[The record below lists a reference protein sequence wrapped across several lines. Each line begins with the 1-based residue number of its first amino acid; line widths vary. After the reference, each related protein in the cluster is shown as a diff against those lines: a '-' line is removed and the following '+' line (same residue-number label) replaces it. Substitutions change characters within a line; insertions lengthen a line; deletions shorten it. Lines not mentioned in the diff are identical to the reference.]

1 MKHED
6 LIKKMTVEQK
16 ASMMS
21 GKTVWETMDIPE
33 LGIPSIW
40 LSDGPSG
47 LRKQAGDSDQL
58 GLNESLKATCF
69 PSVAAVTNS
78 WNPEISE
85 KVGAAIGAEAKARR
99 VSVLLGPGCNT
110 KRNPLCGRNFEYS
123 SEDPY
128 LAGKIDAGYIRG
140 IQSNGIAACVKHF
153 ATNSQELK
161 RESMDSVVDE
171 RTLRE
176 LYLTNFEIAVKEGQA
191 LCIMSAYNSLN
202 GYFANE
208 NKHLEMDILRDE
220 WNFDGVVV
228 TDWGGNND
236 RVEGLKCMNSLEMPT
251 TVGETNREIV
261 KAIKDGELDESIL
274 DQNVDYLL
282 DLVFKTKTSYDKDQP
297 VDFKKDADIAKE
309 AMDESVVL
317 LRNEGNILPLN
328 NDVKVAVIGDFAENP
343 RYQGA
348 GSSIINPS
356 EIVSGLEAIKASG
369 LNFIGYEEGFKRIG
383 RKTKKGLVKK
393 ALALAAKSDV
403 VLLYL
408 GLDEFSEVEGM
419 DRTTYVIPQNQID
432 LIKAL
437 RATGKKIV
445 TILSCGCAVEL
456 GAIRDNSDAIIY
468 GSLCGQSGAKSIVDI
483 ITGKVNPSGKLSES
497 FPCQYK
503 DVPSFNYYPGKDVTS
518 EYREGLFVGYRY
530 YLTRNIKVCYP
541 FGFGLSYTKFEYS
554 NIKVDEKGVT
564 FKVKNVG
571 DREGKEVSQL
581 YIGLPSSGI
590 VRPVRELKGFV
601 KTNLLPGEEK
611 EVFIPF
617 DDKSFRYFNI
627 KTNKWEVETG
637 DYEISIGSSS
647 VDMQLTTSFHVEGTN
662 APLPYTQEELPHYFT
677 GDVTNVPD
685 AEFEKLLG
693 RPIPPHTFTWLN
705 KRKTRIEI
713 TSNTTMSDLKYA
725 KGWTGRF
732 FAHVISGLTKMF
744 RKFGNEKM
752 ADTLIMG
759 VSNQT
764 VKVLSRMT
772 NGAVSWNQLQGLL
785 MMFNG
790 HFHKGL
796 HQYFKAGREKKK
808 LNKQL
813 KKEAEAK
820 KANA

>member
-1 MKHED
+1 MKHKD
-6 LIKKMTVEQK
+6 LIAKMTLEQK

-33 LGIPSIW
+33 LGIQSIW

-47 LRKQAGDSDQL
+47 LRKQAGESDQL

-85 KVGAAIGAEAKARR
+85 KVGYGIGNEAKARR
-99 VSVLLGPGCNT
+99 VSMLLGPGCNT

-140 IQSNGIAACVKHF
+140 IQSNGIAACVKHY

-176 LYLTNFEIAVKEGQA
+176 LYLTNFEIAVKEGRA
-191 LCIMSAYNSLN
+191 KSIMSAYNSLN

-220 WNFDGVVV
+220 WKFDGVVV

-236 RVEGLKCMNSLEMPT
+236 RVEGLKCLNSLEMPST
-251 TVGETNREIV
+251 AGETNREIV
-261 KAIKDGELDESIL
+261 KAVNEGRVEESVLDE
-274 DQNVDYLL
+274 NVDLL
-282 DLVFKTKTSYDKDQP
+282 LTLIDETKTTFTEDQP
-297 VDFKKDADIAKE
+297 VDFEGNDKIAKE

-317 LRNEGNILPLN
+317 LRNEGDILPLAKGL
-328 NDVKVAVIGDFAENP
+328 KVAVIGDFAEHP

-348 GSSIINPS
+348 GSSIINPHR
-356 EIVSGLEAIKASG
+356 IVSGLEAVKNSE
-369 LNFIGYEEGFKRIG
+369 LDFIGYAEGFKRFG
-383 RKTKKGLVKK
+383 RKTNSKLVKEAV
-393 ALALAAKSDV
+393 ALANKADV

-419 DRTTYVIPQNQID
+419 DRQTYLLPQNQVD
-432 LIKAL
+432 LIKTL
-437 RATGKKIV
+437 RVSGVKIV
-445 TILSCGCAVEL
+445 VILSCGCAVDL
-456 GAIRDNSDAIIY
+456 GPVRDNCDALVY
-468 GSLCGQSGAKSIVDI
+468 GSLCGQSGAQSIVDI
-483 ITGKVNPSGKLSES
+483 IEGKVNPSGKLSES
-497 FPCQYK
+497 FPCKYK
-503 DVPSFNYYPGKDVTS
+503 DVPSYKYYPGKDVTA

-530 YLTRNIKVCYP
+530 YVSKGVKVCYP
-541 FGFGLSYTKFEYS
+541 FGYGLSYSKFEYS
-554 NIKVDEKGVT
+554 DLKVEEDGVSFKIKNTSSVD
-564 FKVKNVG
+564 
-571 DREGKEVSQL
+571 GKEVSQL
-581 YIGLPSSGI
+581 YIGLKNSMVI
-590 VRPVRELKGFV
+590 RPAYELKGFAKTLV
-601 KTNLLPGEEK
+601 KAGKSATVTIK
-611 EVFIPF
+611 F
-617 DDKSFRYFNI
+617 DDKTFRYFNT
-627 KTNKWEVETG
+627 KTNKWEIETG
-637 DYEISIGSSS
+637 DYDIYIGASSE
-647 VDMQLTTSFHVEGTN
+647 DIRLTGSLHKVGTD
-662 APLPYTQEELPHYFT
+662 APAPYTREELPHYFAA
-677 GDVTNVPD
+677 DVKDIPD
-685 AEFEKLLG
+685 AEFERLLE
-693 RPIPPHTFTWLN
+693 RPIPPNTFNWLN

-725 KGWTGRF
+725 RGWTGRV

-744 RKFGNEKM
+744 RAFGNEKM

-772 NGAVSWNQLQGLL
+772 NGAISWDQLQGLL
-785 MMFNG
+785 LMFNG

-796 HQYFKAGREKKK
+796 HQFFKAGREKKK
-808 LNKQL
+808 LNKEL
-813 KKEAEAK
+813 KAQAAQ
-820 KANA
+820 KA

>member
-1 MKHED
+1 MKHKD
-6 LIKKMTVEQK
+6 LIKKMTLEQK

-21 GKTVWETMDIPE
+21 GKTVWETQDIPE
-33 LGIPSIW
+33 LGIVSIW

-47 LRKQAGDSDQL
+47 LRKQAGESDQL

-78 WNPEISE
+78 WNPEIAE
-85 KVGAAIGAEAKARR
+85 KVGAAIGNEAKARR

-176 LYLTNFEIAVKEGQA
+176 LYLTNFEIAVKEGKA
-191 LCIMSAYNSLN
+191 KTIMSAYNSLN

-208 NKHLEMDILRDE
+208 NVHLEMDILRDE
-220 WNFDGVVV
+220 WKFDGVVV

-236 RVEGLKCMNSLEMPT
+236 RVEGLKCLNSLEMPST
-251 TVGETNREIV
+251 AGETNREIV
-261 KAIKDGELDESIL
+261 KAIKDGKLDESIL
-274 DQNVDYLL
+274 DENVDLL
-282 DLVFKTKTSYDKDQP
+282 LNLIDATKTTYTEDQP
-297 VDFKKDADIAKE
+297 VDFDGNDAIAKQ

-317 LRNEGNILPLN
+317 LRNEGNILPLAK
-328 NDVKVAVIGDFAENP
+328 DVKVAVVGDFAEHP

-348 GSSIINPS
+348 GSSIINPHR
-356 EIVSGLEAIKASG
+356 IVSGLEAVKNSD
-369 LNFIGYEEGFKRIG
+369 LNFIGYAEGFKRFG
-383 RKTKKGLVKK
+383 RKTNARLVKE
-393 ALALAAKSDV
+393 ALALADQADV

-419 DRTTYVIPQNQID
+419 DRTSYILPQNQVD
-432 LIKAL
+432 LLKAL
-437 RATGKKIV
+437 RVTGVKIV
-445 TILSCGCAVEL
+445 VVLSCGCAVKL
-456 GAIRDNSDAIIY
+456 GAVRDNCDAIVY
-468 GSLCGQSGAKSIVDI
+468 GSLCGQSGAQSIVDVI
-483 ITGKVNPSGKLSES
+483 EGKVNPSGKLSES

-503 DVPSFNYYPGKDVTS
+503 DVPSAGYYPGKDVTA

-530 YLTRNIKVCYP
+530 YLSKDIKVCYP
-541 FGFGLSYTKFEYS
+541 FGYGLSYSTFEYFDLAIDG
-554 NIKVDEKGVT
+554 NGVT
-564 FKVKNVG
+564 FKVKNTSKV
-571 DREGKEVSQL
+571 DGKEVSQL
-581 YIGLPSSGI
+581 YVGLKNSMVI
-590 VRPVRELKGFV
+590 RPIYELKGFTKTLV
-601 KTNLLPGEEK
+601 KAGKSETVTIK
-611 EVFIPF
+611 F
-617 DDKSFRYFNI
+617 DDKTFRYFNT
-627 KTNKWEVETG
+627 KTNKWEVEG
-637 DYEISIGSSS
+637 GEYDIYIGASSE
-647 VDMQLTTSFHVEGTN
+647 DIKLKGTLKIEGTN
-662 APLPYTQEELPHYFT
+662 APAPYTKEELPHYFAA
-677 GDVTNVPD
+677 DVTNVPD

-693 RPIPPHTFTWLN
+693 RPIPPNTFNWLN

-713 TSNTTMSDLKYA
+713 TSNTTMSDLRYA

-732 FAHVISGLTKMF
+732 FAHVISGLIKMF

-772 NGAVSWNQLQGLL
+772 NGMMSWDQLQGLL
-785 MMFNG
+785 LMFNG
-790 HFHKGL
+790 HFHKGV

-808 LNKQL
+808 LAKEL
-813 KKEAEAK
+813 KAQTEQ
-820 KANA
+820 KAA

>member
-1 MKHED
+1 M
-6 LIKKMTVEQK
+6 
-16 ASMMS
+16 
-21 GKTVWETMDIPE
+21 
-33 LGIPSIW
+33 
-40 LSDGPSG
+40 
-47 LRKQAGDSDQL
+47 
-58 GLNESLKATCF
+58 
-69 PSVAAVTNS
+69 
-78 WNPEISE
+78 
-85 KVGAAIGAEAKARR
+85 
-99 VSVLLGPGCNT
+99 
-110 KRNPLCGRNFEYS
+110 
-123 SEDPY
+123 
-128 LAGKIDAGYIRG
+128 
-140 IQSNGIAACVKHF
+140 
-153 ATNSQELK
+153 
-161 RESMDSVVDE
+161 
-171 RTLRE
+171 
-176 LYLTNFEIAVKEGQA
+176 
-191 LCIMSAYNSLN
+191 
-202 GYFANE
+202 
-208 NKHLEMDILRDE
+208 
-220 WNFDGVVV
+220 
-228 TDWGGNND
+228 
-236 RVEGLKCMNSLEMPT
+236 
-251 TVGETNREIV
+251 
-261 KAIKDGELDESIL
+261 
-274 DQNVDYLL
+274 
-282 DLVFKTKTSYDKDQP
+282 
-297 VDFKKDADIAKE
+297 
-309 AMDESVVL
+309 
-317 LRNEGNILPLN
+317 
-328 NDVKVAVIGDFAENP
+328 
-343 RYQGA
+343 
-348 GSSIINPS
+348 
-356 EIVSGLEAIKASG
+356 
-369 LNFIGYEEGFKRIG
+369 
-383 RKTKKGLVKK
+383 
-393 ALALAAKSDV
+393 ALAAKSDV

-456 GAIRDNSDAIIY
+456 GAIRDNSDAIVY

-571 DREGKEVSQL
+571 DREGKEISQL

-705 KRKTRIEI
+705 KKKTRIEI

-725 KGWTGRF
+725 KGWTGRL

-772 NGAVSWNQLQGLL
+772 NGAISWDQLQGLL